1 MPDAAPAA
9 TDVAAL
15 RQTCS
20 DAMNKDP
27 SFAQS
32 IIKVANEETALK
44 HLQAA
49 DRIARNEQHVI
60 AAYAAMWIA
69 AVVFLVFLWKR
80 QSGLKAQ
87 IARLSADLDAAT
99 KDDKP
104 ASSSPGGGAKKP

>member
-1 MPDAAPAA
+1 MPDADAA
-9 TDVAAL
+9 TL
-15 RQTCS
+15 RKTCA
-20 DAMNKDP
+20 DAMNADP
-27 SFAQS
+27 SFKLA
-32 IIKVANEETALK
+32 IIKTANEETALQ

-99 KDDKP
+99 KDDKAP
-104 ASSSPGGGAKKP
+104 AGGAKKP